1 MESYDNRPIGVFDSG
16 LGGLTVV
23 TYLSDL
29 LPDENFIYF
38 GDTARTPYGSK
49 SVDTIKKAITISKYF
64 LEHSKYAYMLAGE
77 SKNIKKAKRIL
88 EKLKEQK
95 EMSLKRSIILSIS
108 RCSYIEEVD
117 DILEALHIL
126 VENGYIFELEPEERK
141 GAGRKPDIVFELN
154 PLYFKK

>member
-49 SVDTIKKAITISKYF
+49 SVDTIKK
-64 LEHSKYAYMLAGE
+64 
-77 SKNIKKAKRIL
+77 
-88 EKLKEQK
+88 
-95 EMSLKRSIILSIS
+95 
-108 RCSYIEEVD
+108 
-117 DILEALHIL
+117 
-126 VENGYIFELEPEERK
+126 IFSTDS
-141 GAGRKPDIVFELN
+141 GFFGR
-154 PLYFKK
+154 